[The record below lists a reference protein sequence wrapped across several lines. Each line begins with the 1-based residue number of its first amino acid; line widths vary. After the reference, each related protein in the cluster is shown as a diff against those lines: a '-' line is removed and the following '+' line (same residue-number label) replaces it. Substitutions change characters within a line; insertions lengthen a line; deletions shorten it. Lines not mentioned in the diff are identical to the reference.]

1 MSATKASTSYK
12 KEDGTLAWNKAKSV
26 LTWTPV
32 KPRGSPA
39 QLIIAISDVAS
50 RYFPFSQSVLN

>member
-26 LTWTPV
+26 LSWTPV

-39 QLIIAISDVAS
+39 QLLIAIADVAS
-50 RYFPFSQSVLN
+50 KRLPLSQSVLN